1 VSDVF
6 LIGRLEGMIEGGR

>member
-6 LIGRLEGMIEGGR
+6 LIGRLEVMIEGGR